1 MNIPIYLLPS
11 ILLLALA
18 LLPPFF
24 EALTTIEGKLWG
36 VSLDGET
43 RIIPR

>member
-1 MNIPIYLLPS
+1 MNIPIYLLPR
-11 ILLLALA
+11 ILPIALA

-24 EALTTIEGKLWG
+24 EALATIEGKLWG
-36 VSLDGET
+36 VSFDGKT